1 MNTSAADQHL
11 AQDSQLG
18 PLVREITLEPVPE
31 RGDLYYSL
39 VRTIIFQQLSGK
51 AADTIHRRF
60 LDLFPDAYPHPDQL
74 LGHSEEALRSAGV
87 SRQKAGYLHSV
98 AEHWQRAG
106 WAQVADWSTYGDE
119 RLVRELTA
127 IRGVGQ
133 WTVEMLLIFS
143 LRRPDVLPLDD
154 LAIRTAIQELYGLT
168 DTETKGKALHRELEA
183 VTASWRPY
191 RSRACR
197 YLWAWKDIK

>member
-1 MNTSAADQHL
+1 MPTAADHHL
-11 AQDSQLG
+11 AQDPQLA
-18 PLVREITLEPVPE
+18 PLVRTITLEPIPD
-31 RGDLYYSL
+31 RGDLYFSL

-51 AADTIHRRF
+51 AAQTIHGRF
-60 LDLFPDAYPHPDQL
+60 LELFPDAYPHPDQL
-74 LGHSEEALRSAGV
+74 LAHDVETLRTAGV
-87 SRQKAGYLHSV
+87 SRQKAGYLHRI
-98 AEHWQRAG
+98 AEHWQREG
-106 WAQVADWSTYGDE
+106 WGRVADWSAYGDE

-168 DTETKGKALHRELEA
+168 DTKARGKALHRELEA
-183 VTASWRPY
+183 VAAPWRPY

-197 YLWAWKDIK
+197 YLWAWKNIK